1 MNFGFK
7 LYGTNLKPNVDLDA
21 LRSELDAAKQQQP
34 LLLNNIF
41 MELDVVLM
49 VAATYFLTPAVVRW
63 DGSWYAPYFER
74 RDGVYATDWTGGFAS
89 TEPYPPT
96 IVNPITK
103 LYSDPNY
110 VPSYYRDA
118 VKALNDHIAG
128 IAALEDRIKNAYC
141 TIYDSRT
148 IAWNQVDMFLVPAG
162 LTTNRSYPYL
172 SGRTLRATQMFVN
185 THPQDGTGEAGKA
198 LAPLLEI
205 SGTNVTVSGGN
216 RDTYVMVVMQ

>member
-1 MNFGFK
+1 MTFGFK
-7 LYGTNLKPNVDLDA
+7 LYGTNLKPNVNLDA
-21 LRSELDAAKQQQP
+21 LGSELAAAKQQQP

-41 MELDVVLM
+41 MELDVVLA
-49 VAATYFLTPAVVRW
+49 VAATYFLTPAVFW
-63 DGSWYAPYFER
+63 WGGWFAPYFAR
-74 RDGVYATDWTGGFAS
+74 RDGRYATNWTGDFIS

-96 IVNPITK
+96 IQDPLNK
-103 LYSDPNY
+103 LHLDRNY

-118 VKALNDHIAG
+118 VKALNDHLIN
-128 IAALEDRIKNAYC
+128 IEALEGRIKNAYC

-162 LTTNRSYPYL
+162 LATNRSYPYL
-172 SGRTLRATQMFVN
+172 AGRTLRATQMFVN